1 MEHIPETQVM
11 SEGMEQN
18 NNNSRNVSRK
28 RLVRK
33 RSFLDALTEKYCVN
47 MNDDNYEFVHIVI
60 TGKPRN
66 NGTDAELAHLRN
78 VVLDRHNIS
87 HAGLP
92 QEGLTSICPNVVD
105 LDLACNNID
114 NWSEILQIIS
124 KLPKLKFVNLSGN
137 KLMKDEAL
145 LRDWPHQLPAVEN
158 LVLNKTG
165 ITWTEVE
172 ALGQRLPSLRE
183 LHVCGN
189 DFEDLEC
196 EWKHFSKVECL
207 RLNNNTIKSW
217 SEVWKLRTL
226 TNLKNLILSGNPLQD
241 VHYEPSC
248 QGNQP
253 GDLKP
258 NMTPMQDCSAIIDV
272 LVSEACQS
280 GDNSVNEKCWSIVD
294 EIFNEACNIAC
305 ESCNAQTKETDP
317 SNMFKSKKNCTP
329 ENSGKPIAKSDQMK
343 GDNSEVPDSGGDD
356 AREDGTR
363 PFHQLHTLCLSKTN
377 ITDWEHLH
385 ALSQFPSL
393 SSVRLTGIPLVAQME
408 QDDRWMLYI
417 ASLPNIKL
425 LNGSDITN
433 TEREKSERFFLRH
446 FLNTAESDRPTR
458 FAELEKKHGKLTQ
471 IVDIDLGARYEER
484 PTLTFILCGKVAF
497 KEKIHVVGPVG
508 KLRNFVADKLG
519 VHKRQF
525 RMYHQSMIRTCIGEL
540 PDLEELFLD
549 SLPMGRFDFLT
560 GDEIHI
566 DLFSFR

>member
-1 MEHIPETQVM
+1 MDHIPETQVI
-11 SEGMEQN
+11 SESMEQN

-33 RSFLDALTEKYCVN
+33 RSFLDALREKYCVN

-78 VVLDRHNIS
+78 VVLDRQNIS

-114 NWSEILQIIS
+114 NWPEILQIIS
-124 KLPKLKFVNLSGN
+124 KLPKLKFLNLSGN
-137 KLMKDEAL
+137 KLMRDEEL
-145 LRDWPHQLPAVEN
+145 LRDWPQQLPGVEN
-158 LVLNKTG
+158 LVLNKTA
-165 ITWTEVE
+165 ITWPEVE
-172 ALGQRLPSLRE
+172 TLAQRLPTLRE

-189 DFEDLEC
+189 DFDDLEC

-207 RLNNNTIKSW
+207 RLNNNAIKSW
-217 SEVWKLRTL
+217 SEVWKLRDL
-226 TNLKNLILSGNPLQD
+226 QNLKNLILSGNPLQD
-241 VHYEPSC
+241 VHYDPSC
-248 QGNQP
+248 QGNLP
-253 GDLKP
+253 CDLKP
-258 NMTPMQDCSAIIDV
+258 KITSVQDCNAIIDA

-294 EIFNEACNIAC
+294 ELFNEACYIAC
-305 ESCNAQTKETDP
+305 DSCNPKTNE
-317 SNMFKSKKNCTP
+317 SNTSDTFQPKKSCIP
-329 ENSGKPIAKSDQMK
+329 ENSVKPNAKSDQVK
-343 GDNSEVPDSGGDD
+343 GTTL
-356 AREDGTR
+356 RLLI
-363 PFHQLHTLCLSKTN
+363 FQQLHTLCLSKTS
-377 ITDWEHLH
+377 ISDWEHLQ

-446 FLNTAESDRPTR
+446 FLNTAESDRPAR
-458 FAELEKKHGKLTQ
+458 FAELERKHGKLTQ

-508 KLRNFVADKLG
+508 KLRKFVADKLG

-525 RMYHQSMIRTCIGEL
+525 RMFHQSMVRTCIGEL

-549 SLPMGRFDFLT
+549 SLPMSRFDFLT

-566 DLFSFR
+566 DLFSYQ